1 MKKISGLAALCIVL
15 FTAGCSF
22 NKKVD
27 ITDTGL
33 EVESCNQYFSL
44 MECILENEDDES
56 YTPEKRDALREEIKE
71 LQAEWAELDEEELDN
86 TCSAELAKFSVLE
99 DSLAEIWCSIN

>member
-1 MKKISGLAALCIVL
+1 MKKFSCLAALCVVL

-44 MECILENEDDES
+44 MECILENESDDTYS
-56 YTPEKRDALREEIKE
+56 PEKRDELREEIKE
-71 LQAEWAELDEEELDN
+71 LQASWAELDEETLDN
-86 TCSAELAKFSVLE
+86 TCSAELAKFSALK
-99 DSLAEIWCSIN
+99 DSLAEIWCSID